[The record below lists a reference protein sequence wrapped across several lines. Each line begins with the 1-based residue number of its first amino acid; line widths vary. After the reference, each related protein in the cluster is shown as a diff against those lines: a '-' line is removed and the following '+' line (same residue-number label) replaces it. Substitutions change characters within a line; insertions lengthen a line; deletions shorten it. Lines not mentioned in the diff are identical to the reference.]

1 MAFEYYFR
9 KIITIENKRWIQ
21 LALFCF
27 CRQTTVWTL
36 LDGDNWCYK
45 GQVLISAIYHCYFR
59 SLNETNPRN
68 EKCNVCRN
76 QHRRHFGVG
85 FYFPCTI
92 IFIYLILTLYI
103 SFNFSMLGGTM
114 KYMYAIISL
123 WLCNC
128 VHQISYAHTCNLEIW
143 IEER

>member
-9 KIITIENKRWIQ
+9 KIVTIENKRWIQ

-36 LDGDNWCYK
+36 LDGNNWCYK

-59 SLNETNPRN
+59 SLNEMNPRN

-103 SFNFSMLGGTM
+103 LQFFNVGRDHEIHVCYIFPWIMQLRASNFICT
-114 KYMYAIISL
+114 YM
-123 WLCNC
+123 
-128 VHQISYAHTCNLEIW
+128 
-143 IEER
+143 